1 MESDR
6 KSSII
11 TKVKMLLALKFKKD
25 DGIPSE
31 VMPGLYIGSIG
42 AALNKPYLLENGI
55 SHILTVADNL
65 KNSFPDIFTY
75 KSLEILDTI
84 EFNILS
90 ILDEALEFIE
100 TALNSQGKVL
110 VHCFA
115 GKSRSATV
123 VCAYLMKK
131 HSMRL
136 EQAIEFLKS
145 KRPCIMPN
153 QGFLFQLALYEKS
166 LFPVNL
172 SELN

>member
-6 KSSII
+6 KSAII
-11 TKVKMLLALKFKKD
+11 TKVKMLLAIKFKKD
-25 DGIPSE
+25 DPIPSE
-31 VMPGLYIGSIG
+31 VVQGLYIGSIG
-42 AALNKPYLLENGI
+42 AALNKSFLLENGI
-55 SHILTVADNL
+55 THILTVADNL
-65 KNSFPDIFTY
+65 KNSFPDLFTY

-84 EFNILS
+84 EFNILNVF
-90 ILDEALEFIE
+90 DEALEFIDS
-100 TALNSQGKVL
+100 ALLNEKKVL

-115 GKSRSATV
+115 GKSRSATI

-131 HSMRL
+131 LSMRL
-136 EQAIEFLKS
+136 EQAIEYLKS

-166 LFPVNL
+166 LFPVDL

>member
-31 VMPGLYIGSIG
+31 VVPGVYIGSIG
-42 AALNKPYLLENGI
+42 AALNKAYLQENGVT
-55 SHILTVADNL
+55 HILTVADNL
-65 KNSFPDIFTY
+65 KNSFPDMFTY
-75 KSLEILDTI
+75 KSLEILDTV

-90 ILDEALEFIE
+90 ILDEALEFIDS
-100 TALNSQGKVL
+100 ALNTQNKVL

-136 EQAIEFLKS
+136 EQAIAFLKS

-153 QGFLFQLALYEKS
+153 QGFLFQLSLYEKS